1 MKKISSLFIVLVFAA
16 FLAVTNLIAANITS
30 ENQHVEFSDDD
41 VSKSGIIDEH
51 GLYNSDPS
59 LLSDLN
65 EAVRDCARQNRMNI
79 LIYLPDETK
88 RYHSDSSIEDFAA
101 STYDTAF
108 GEYTDGVLYYID
120 ISGKRPAYDYISN
133 SGKACLL
140 YTEPILETIYSS
152 IDQYLPSSY
161 SSDPI
166 DPQKVGKAIKSFCKF
181 ITDFNSDKPR
191 LSYYDDRD
199 YYNHDYT
206 YIKNGKTF
214 ITKSIPPAK
223 KLHRL
228 LIADLVGVLTALI
241 VFLVT
246 KRNYKFKH
254 KTNPRIYLASGMSGL
269 SVKNDIFQGTHTTK
283 TRIDSGGGGSR
294 GGGFHGGGG
303 GYHGGSHSGGGH
315 HR

>member
-1 MKKISSLFIVLVFAA
+1 MKKVSSAFIVLAFAV
-16 FLAVTNLIAANITS
+16 FLAVANLIIANIS
-30 ENQHVEFSDDD
+30 SQNLHVEFSDDD

-51 GLYNSDPS
+51 GLYSSAPS

-65 EAVRDCARQNRMNI
+65 ETVRECARQNRMNI

-140 YTEPILETIYSS
+140 YTDFVLDTIFSS
-152 IDQYLPSSY
+152 LDQYLPSSY
-161 SSDPI
+161 STEPLDPSKI
-166 DPQKVGKAIKSFCKF
+166 GMAIKSFCNY
-181 ITDFNSDKPR
+181 ITEFNSDKPR
-191 LSYYDDRD
+191 LSYYDDND
-199 YYNHDYT
+199 YYNHNYT
-206 YIKNGKTF
+206 YIKHGKTYV
-214 ITKSIPPAK
+214 TKSIPPAL
-223 KLHRL
+223 KLRKL
-228 LIADLVGVLTALI
+228 LIADLIGILTAVI
-241 VFLVT
+241 IFFVT

-254 KTNPRIYLASGMSGL
+254 KTNPRIYLASGISNL